1 MIVPTKGVRADRAL
15 LAVAGA
21 VLDDLGPPVTV
32 NAAWERLR
40 ARRAASGQTS
50 PVTFDWF
57 ALALSVLR
65 ALGLVDLRDGL
76 LVRTPS

>member
-1 MIVPTKGVRADRAL
+1 MIVPTKSVRADRAL
-15 LAVAGA
+15 LAVAGT
-21 VLDDLGPPVTV
+21 VLEDLDGPATV

-40 ARRAASGQTS
+40 ARRAAAGQTG

-65 ALGLVDLRDGL
+65 ALDLVDFRDGL
-76 LVRTPS
+76 LVRNPP